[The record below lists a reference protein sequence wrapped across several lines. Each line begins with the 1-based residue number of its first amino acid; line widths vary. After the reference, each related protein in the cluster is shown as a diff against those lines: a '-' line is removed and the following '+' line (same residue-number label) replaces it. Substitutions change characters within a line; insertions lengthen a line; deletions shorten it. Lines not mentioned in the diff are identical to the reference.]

1 MEEIKKSI
9 RTIPNFPKE
18 GIMFRDITTLL
29 STPKAFK
36 KTMDYFIIRYKGR
49 KIDKIVGI
57 ESRGFIFGGALSY
70 LLGVGFV
77 PIRKKGKLPGDK
89 TSVTYDLEYGT
100 DTVEVHT
107 DAISPGENVLVIDD
121 LIATGGTCLA
131 ACQLIENLGG
141 KVVECA
147 FIVDLP
153 ELKGT
158 DKLKNKGYDIFS
170 LVDFEG
176 E

>member
-1 MEEIKKSI
+1 M
-9 RTIPNFPKE
+9 
-18 GIMFRDITTLL
+18 
-29 STPKAFK
+29 
-36 KTMDYFIIRYKGR
+36 
-49 KIDKIVGI
+49 
-57 ESRGFIFGGALSY
+57 
-70 LLGVGFV
+70 

-141 KVVECA
+141 KIVECA
-147 FIVDLP
+147 FLVDLP

-158 DKLKNKGYDIFS
+158 EKLKNKGYDIFS

-176 E
+176 D